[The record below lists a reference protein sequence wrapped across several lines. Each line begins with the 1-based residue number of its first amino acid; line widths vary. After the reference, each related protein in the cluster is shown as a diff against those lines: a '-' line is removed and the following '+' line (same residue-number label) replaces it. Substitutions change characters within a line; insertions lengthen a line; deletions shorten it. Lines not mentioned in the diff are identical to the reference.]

1 MEVTENNLYEV
12 ALNFIPGIGN
22 VNMKQIVSYCGSA
35 EAVFKTP
42 KGKLLKIPGVG
53 PKTVE
58 YLQDKNCFEIAEE
71 ELKKAEK
78 FGASLLFYTNKKYP
92 ERLKNIPTAPALIYY
107 KGNTLLNA
115 TKVISIVGTRKATPY
130 GLGFI
135 ENMMKELKLFKD
147 IIIISGL
154 AYGIDICAHR
164 EALKN
169 DIPTIGVMAN
179 GLDKI
184 YPAVHKNTAIQMLE
198 NGGLITENKFGTL
211 PDAPKFPERNRIIA
225 GMSDLVIVVEAA
237 ASGGALI
244 TAEIANSYDIEVF
257 AVPGDVNNSFSEGC
271 NHLIK
276 KHKAHLLTS
285 IEDVK
290 YMMNWE
296 TGEAAPKKI
305 NLQLTMDEANI
316 VNWLAKEK
324 TQIDMLSLKTQ
335 IPMSQLSAL
344 LLEMEFKGLVKAL
357 PGKRFTL
364 A

>member
-1 MEVTENNLYEV
+1 MQITNNLYEV
-12 ALNFIPGIGN
+12 ALNFTPGIGN
-22 VNMKQIVSYCGSA
+22 VMVKQIVSYCGSA

-58 YLQDKNCFEIAEE
+58 CLQDKSCFNTAEE

-78 FGASLLFYTNKKYP
+78 FGASLLFYTHKNYP
-92 ERLKNIPTAPALIYY
+92 ERLKNIPTAPVLLYY
-107 KGNTLLNA
+107 KGNSNLNA

-135 ENMMKELKLFKD
+135 ESLMQELKHFKD
-147 IIIISGL
+147 IIIVSGL

-169 DIPTIGVMAN
+169 NIPTIGVMAN

-184 YPAVHKNTAIQMLE
+184 YPAVHKNTALQMLE
-198 NGGLITENKFGTL
+198 NGGLISENKFGTL

-257 AVPGDVNNSFSEGC
+257 AVPGDVNNPFSEGC
-271 NHLIK
+271 NQLIK

-285 IEDVK
+285 VEDIK

-296 TGEAAPKKI
+296 TGEAPPKKI
-305 NLQLTMDEANI
+305 KFQLTMEEANI

-335 IPMSQLSAL
+335 IPMSRLSAL